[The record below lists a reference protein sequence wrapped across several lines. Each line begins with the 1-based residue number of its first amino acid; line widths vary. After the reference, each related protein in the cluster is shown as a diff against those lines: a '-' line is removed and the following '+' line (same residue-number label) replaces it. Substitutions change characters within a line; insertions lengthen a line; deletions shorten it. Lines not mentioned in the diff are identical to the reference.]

1 MRPFLFLIL
10 ALCCSAASG
19 QAPAM
24 PFRPDST
31 LVTAPADTINPYAT
45 AQLSQLLIHAPE
57 QTYGYMIFINGDLVV
72 EQTSMPGLPGK
83 KGFERPE
90 DAAKVAA
97 LVIHKIRKNEMPPSV
112 TADEI
117 KNLGIKIPAH

>member
-1 MRPFLFLIL
+1 MRSFLFLIL

-45 AQLSQLLIHAPE
+45 AQLSHLLIVAPE
-57 QTYGYMIFINGDLVV
+57 QTYGYLIFINGDLVI
-72 EQTSMPGLPGK
+72 EQTSMPGLPGT
-83 KGFERPE
+83 KGFESQQ
-90 DAAKVAA
+90 DAEKVAG

-117 KNLGIKIPAH
+117 KKLGIKIPSQ